1 MVCFRFKPSMVFH
14 VVSFDLGLILFEQS
28 MNTML
33 ARGIETRGTI
43 GDAHFWRMVMTGG
56 ALALRDK

>member
-1 MVCFRFKPSMVFH
+1 MVFH